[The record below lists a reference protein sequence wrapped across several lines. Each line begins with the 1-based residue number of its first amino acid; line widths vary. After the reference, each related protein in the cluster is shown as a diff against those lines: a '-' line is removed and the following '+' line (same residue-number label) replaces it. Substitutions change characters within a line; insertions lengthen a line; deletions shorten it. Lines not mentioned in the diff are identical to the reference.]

1 MKPTDIIKWWPA
13 ILAVV
18 TVIALGAETR
28 LEVKTLKDNR
38 TGYVRQWELIGE
50 LRDRV
55 QIIEVEI
62 DYLQR
67 NGR

>member
-1 MKPTDIIKWWPA
+1 MKPTDMIKWWPA

-28 LEVKTLKDNR
+28 LEVKALKDNR

>member
-1 MKPTDIIKWWPA
+1 MKPTDIVKWWPA
-13 ILAVV
+13 ILAIV
-18 TVIALGAETR
+18 TVITLGVETR

-38 TGYVRQWELIGE
+38 SGYIRQWELIGE

-55 QIIEVEI
+55 QKIEVEV